1 MPYHSKIGKRKRR
14 LRIKNPFF
22 RLLADCRR
30 QWGWLSMFI
39 LIYFLAGLFKSRI
52 ALQFGN
58 MTDAALTE
66 GPEAAFVYVRPLVV
80 LLILE
85 LVRGVLTYI
94 VVAQTT
100 ERMFFDMKI
109 RIFEKLNR
117 LRTETIERRL
127 RSGDVVTRVNSD
139 LNSLCE
145 DLAGQ
150 YTWFARVFFT
160 AVIAFVSCV
169 MLSRELSLVY
179 FILMPP
185 TLWLIN
191 RISRPMKEKQKKA
204 LQGISSGMNLAGEAL
219 GAAVTVKAYGL
230 EQEMDS
236 RFSTCMDQAS
246 EQETANERLSARMLS
261 VRYVGVVLPMALM
274 LFAGVWLVQEGRVT
288 PGTVIAFSSLC
299 GSVRGLLEITN
310 SILKTWRRSL
320 AAAERIYEILDLEEE
335 RFEGV
340 LQANEESG
348 VPVICARKLEFS
360 YREDTPVLRELSME
374 VKTGESVALVGE
386 SGCGKSTVL
395 KLLCGFY
402 ELPSRT
408 EGSLL
413 LWGIP
418 AQKWEPGAIREKIAL
433 VGQDSFLFQD
443 SIRNNVS
450 CGRMGVS
457 EEAVIR
463 ALRDADIWSFVESLP
478 EGLDTRIGDGGL
490 QLSGGQRQRIAI
502 ARAFLKDAPLL
513 ILDEP
518 TSALDEEAEREIQK
532 SLDRLSEGRTS
543 VIVTH
548 RLYTLKNVDK
558 IYVLDKGRVAEQGS
572 WEALL
577 QEKGAFYRLL
587 TLQKKGGGAQ

>member
-1 MPYHSKIGKRKRR
+1 MAHRLKIRKAGKR
-14 LRIKNPFF
+14 LRIKNPLF
-22 RLLADCRR
+22 RLLVDCRK
-30 QWGWLSMFI
+30 QWGWLAMLVFS
-39 LIYFLAGLFKSRI
+39 YFFAGLFKSRI

-58 MTDAALTE
+58 MTDAALTKR
-66 GPEAAFVYVRPLVV
+66 PEAAIIYVQPLVF
-80 LLILE
+80 LLILD
-85 LVRGVLTYI
+85 LIRGVITYI
-94 VVAQTT
+94 VTAQTT
-100 ERMFFDMKI
+100 ERMFFDMKMK
-109 RIFEKLNR
+109 IFGKMNHLG
-117 LRTETIERRL
+117 TETIEKQL

-145 DLAGQ
+145 DLAGK

-160 AVIAFVSCV
+160 AVIAFVSCA
-169 MLSRELSLVY
+169 MLSWELSLVY

-204 LQGISSGMNLAGEAL
+204 LQGISTGMNLAGEAL

-230 EQEMDS
+230 EAEMGR
-236 RFSTCMDQAS
+236 RFSECMDLAS
-246 EQETANERLSARMLS
+246 EQETANERLSAQMLS

-274 LFAGVWLVQEGRVT
+274 LFAGVLLVQEGRVT

-310 SILKTWRRSL
+310 SILKIWRRSL
-320 AAAERIYEILDLEEE
+320 AASERIYEILDLEEE
-335 RFEGV
+335 RSGDV
-340 LQANEESG
+340 SQAHEEP
-348 VPVICARKLEFS
+348 VIPVICAQGLQFS
-360 YREDTPVLRELSME
+360 YREDTPVLRGLSIE
-374 VKTGESVALVGE
+374 AAQGECVALVGE

-402 ELPSRT
+402 GLPSQT
-408 EGSLL
+408 EGELR
-413 LWGIP
+413 LWDVP
-418 AQKWEPGAIREKIAL
+418 VQEWELGALRDRIAL

-450 CGRMGVS
+450 CGSTDVS
-457 EEAVIR
+457 GESVIQ
-463 ALRDADIWSFVESLP
+463 ALKDADIWPFVEALP
-478 EGLDTRIGDGGL
+478 DGLDTRIGDGGL

-518 TSALDEEAEREIQK
+518 TSALDEEAEQEIQK
-532 SLDRLSEGRTS
+532 SLDRLSKGRTS
-543 VIVTH
+543 IIVTH

-558 IYVLDKGRVAEQGS
+558 IYVLEQGRVAEQGS

-577 QEKGAFYRLL
+577 QKKGAFYRLL
-587 TLQKKGGGAQ
+587 MLQQKGGGAQ

>member
-1 MPYHSKIGKRKRR
+1 M
-14 LRIKNPFF
+14 
-22 RLLADCRR
+22 
-30 QWGWLSMFI
+30 
-39 LIYFLAGLFKSRI
+39 
-52 ALQFGN
+52 
-58 MTDAALTE
+58 
-66 GPEAAFVYVRPLVV
+66 
-80 LLILE
+80 
-85 LVRGVLTYI
+85 TYI

-100 ERMFFDMKI
+100 ERMFFDMKM
-109 RIFEKLNR
+109 RIFGKLNR
-117 LRTETIERRL
+117 LGTETIEKRL

-169 MLSRELSLVY
+169 MLSWELSLVY

-185 TLWLIN
+185 TLWMIN

-204 LQGISSGMNLAGEAL
+204 LQGISTGMNLAGEAL

-230 EQEMDS
+230 EQEMDR
-236 RFSTCMDQAS
+236 RFSECMDLAS
-246 EQETANERLSARMLS
+246 EQETANERLSAQMLS

-274 LFAGVWLVQEGRVT
+274 LFAGVLLVQEGRVT

-320 AAAERIYEILDLEEE
+320 AASERVYEILDLEEE
-335 RFEGV
+335 RSGGV
-340 LQANEESG
+340 SQAHEEPGIPVVCAQGLQ
-348 VPVICARKLEFS
+348 FS
-360 YREDTPVLRELSME
+360 YREDTPVLRGLSIE
-374 VKTGESVALVGE
+374 AAQGESVALVGE

-395 KLLCGFY
+395 KLLCRFY
-402 ELPSRT
+402 GLPSQT
-408 EGSLL
+408 EGKLR
-413 LWGIP
+413 LWDVP
-418 AQKWEPGAIREKIAL
+418 AREWELGALRDRIAL

-450 CGRMGVS
+450 CGRKDVS
-457 EEAVIR
+457 DESVIR
-463 ALRDADIWSFVESLP
+463 ALKDADIWTFVEALP
-478 EGLDTRIGDGGL
+478 DGLDTRIGDGG
-490 QLSGGQRQRIAI
+490 RQRIAI

-532 SLDRLSEGRTS
+532 SLDRLSKGRTS
-543 VIVTH
+543 IIVTH

-558 IYVLDKGRVAEQGS
+558 IYVLEQGRVAEQGS
-572 WEALL
+572 WETLI
-577 QEKGAFYRLL
+577 QKKGVFYRLL
-587 TLQKKGGGAQ
+587 MLQQKGGGAQ

>member
-1 MPYHSKIGKRKRR
+1 MPYRLKIRKRGR
-14 LRIKNPFF
+14 QLKIRNPFL

-66 GPEAAFVYVRPLVV
+66 GPEAAFAYVRPLLV

-85 LVRGVLTYI
+85 LIRGVLTYI

-100 ERMFFDMKI
+100 ERMFFDMKM
-109 RIFEKLNR
+109 RIFGKLNR
-117 LRTETIERRL
+117 LGTETIEKRL

-169 MLSRELSLVY
+169 MLSWELSLVY

-185 TLWLIN
+185 TLWMIN

-204 LQGISSGMNLAGEAL
+204 LQGISTGMNLAGEAL

-230 EQEMDS
+230 EQEMDR
-236 RFSTCMDQAS
+236 RFSECMDLAS
-246 EQETANERLSARMLS
+246 EQETANERLSAQMLS

-274 LFAGVWLVQEGRVT
+274 LFAGVLLVQEGRVT

-320 AAAERIYEILDLEEE
+320 AASERVYEILDLEEE
-335 RFEGV
+335 RSGGV
-340 LQANEESG
+340 SQAHEEPGIPVVCAQGLQ
-348 VPVICARKLEFS
+348 FS
-360 YREDTPVLRELSME
+360 YREDTPVLRGLSIE
-374 VKTGESVALVGE
+374 AAQGESVALVGE

-395 KLLCGFY
+395 KLLCRFY
-402 ELPSRT
+402 GLPSQT
-408 EGSLL
+408 EGKLR
-413 LWGIP
+413 LWDVP
-418 AQKWEPGAIREKIAL
+418 AREWELGALRDRIAL

-450 CGRMGVS
+450 CGRKDVS
-457 EEAVIR
+457 DESVIR
-463 ALRDADIWSFVESLP
+463 ALKDADIWTFVEALP
-478 EGLDTRIGDGGL
+478 DGLDTRIGDGGL

-532 SLDRLSEGRTS
+532 SLDRLSKGRTS
-543 VIVTH
+543 IIVTH

-558 IYVLDKGRVAEQGS
+558 IYVLEQGRVAEQGS
-572 WEALL
+572 WETLI
-577 QEKGAFYRLL
+577 QKKGVFYRLL
-587 TLQKKGGGAQ
+587 MLQQKGGGAQ